1 MTIKF
6 TEITFPGASA
16 QRLACGSPRYP
27 APLLSSL
34 AQASTPCSFYAP
46 HCMTLVRSQSAF
58 SAPACVN
65 RGCQLT

>member
-16 QRLACGSPRYP
+16 QHLACQ
-27 APLLSSL
+27 SSS
-34 AQASTPCSFYAP
+34 AQALTPCSFYAP